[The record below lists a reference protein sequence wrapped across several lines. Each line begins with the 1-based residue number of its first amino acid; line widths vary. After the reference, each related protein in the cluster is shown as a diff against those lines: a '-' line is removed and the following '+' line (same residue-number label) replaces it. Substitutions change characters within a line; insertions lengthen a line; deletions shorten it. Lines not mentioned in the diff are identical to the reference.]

1 MEILRMKRTLGALIW
16 GFLPTGAIAEVCDKV
31 RPDWNPSD
39 GPVGP
44 FEDVVLFFVTP
55 FGLILLALA
64 VASVLVRRTWLTALT
79 TVIMTA
85 VLAPFWSEWG
95 EDNEVMRLAIAEGCR
110 AAASPILIIVVLVTL
125 AIIPAVA
132 TWRSPRSRRKSAPP

>member
-1 MEILRMKRTLGALIW
+1 MKLTLGALI
-16 GFLPTGAIAEVCDKV
+16 GGLLPTGAIAEVCDKE

-44 FEDVVLFFVTP
+44 FEDVVLFVVTP

-64 VASVLVRRTWLTALT
+64 VASVLVRHTWLTALT

-85 VLAPFWSEWG
+85 VLALLWSEWR
-95 EDNEVMRLAIAEGCR
+95 EADEVKMASIAEGCR
-110 AAASPILIIVVLVTL
+110 AAASPILIGVVLVTL
-125 AIIPAVA
+125 AMIPAVA